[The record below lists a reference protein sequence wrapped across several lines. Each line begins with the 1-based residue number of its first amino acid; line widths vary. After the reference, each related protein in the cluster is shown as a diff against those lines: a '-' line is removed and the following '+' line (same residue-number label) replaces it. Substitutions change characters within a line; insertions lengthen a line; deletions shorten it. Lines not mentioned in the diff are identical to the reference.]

1 MDSESLQYTKS
12 TMEQLL
18 LMEKL
23 SKGVYIYIYVWQPI
37 AEGHRAYTDPSAA
50 GIWGR

>member
-23 SKGVYIYIYVWQPI
+23 SKGVMF
-37 AEGHRAYTDPSAA
+37 GRKRANESTNITLWD
-50 GIWGR
+50 